1 MQNLEKRV
9 TQMERTAQKEETTII
24 VRFVEPSKLGGEVTG
39 LESHG
44 GGQSW
49 SRTTG
54 ESEADFIQRASK
66 EAQRNKGF
74 AALLIQTFAEDS
86 HAKA

>member
-1 MQNLEKRV
+1 MQSIEKRLIEL
-9 TQMERTAQKEETTII
+9 ERTAQKEEKTII

-39 LESHG
+39 LEMCG

-49 SRTTG
+49 SRATG
-54 ESEADFIQRASK
+54 ETEADFIQRASK